1 MICSRLRSLWKAK
14 GEVTLGQREL
24 LGTGSRLL
32 SSLSP
37 QSGSGT
43 GAFPPHPR
51 PKARE
56 EGMDLEAGVGG
67 QWLEGVEEEE
77 VLGKLLTET
86 IHPGQAS

>member
-56 EGMDLEAGVGG
+56 EGMDLEAGVGWPVARRSG
-67 QWLEGVEEEE
+67 RGRSIGE
-77 VLGKLLTET
+77 
-86 IHPGQAS
+86 AAD